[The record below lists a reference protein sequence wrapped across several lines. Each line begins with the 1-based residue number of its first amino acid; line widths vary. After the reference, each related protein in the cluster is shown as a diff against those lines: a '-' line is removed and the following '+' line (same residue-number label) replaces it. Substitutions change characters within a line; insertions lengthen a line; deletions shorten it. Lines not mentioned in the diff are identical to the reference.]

1 MFESLEPAPADA
13 ILKLIAESKADARPD
28 KVDLG
33 IGVYFTED
41 GRTPVL
47 NTVKKA
53 EARILE
59 TQETKAYLG
68 TAGSPDFNAAMRRHT
83 FATDAYDDR
92 LVTVQAPGGSG
103 SLRLAAGL
111 LYKAN
116 PGARMWVSEPTWANH
131 VPLLGS
137 VGFELQPYPYYDT
150 KTHKIDF
157 DGMLAALKTADAN
170 DLVVLHACCHNPSGM
185 DLDEDQWRAVAD
197 VIVER
202 ELVPLVDMAY
212 QGFARGLDEDAF
224 SIRHLAT
231 RVPEMVVSNSCSKN
245 FGLYR
250 DRTGSLS
257 VLCRDSATRDIV
269 ATQLSGLARTLYSM
283 PPDHGAAIVATI
295 LNDEALYSEWVGE
308 VAEMRDRL
316 RGVRALL
323 NDKLKEKAPGHD
335 FSHLVRATGMFCFLG
350 LTPAQVE
357 QVKIDHGV
365 YMVASSRINVAGIT
379 QANVD
384 YLAAAIAATL

>member
-1 MFESLEPAPADA
+1 MFEKLDAAPADA
-13 ILKLIAESKADARPD
+13 ILKLIAESKADHRPE

-41 GRTPVL
+41 GCTPVL
-47 NTVKKA
+47 DTVKKA

-68 TAGSPDFNAAMRRHT
+68 TSGSPEFNAAMQQHT
-83 FATDAYDDR
+83 FATDEYDDR

-111 LYKAN
+111 LHKAR
-116 PGARMWVSEPTWANH
+116 PGANMWVSEPTWANH

-137 VGFELQPYPYYDT
+137 VGFNLKPYPYYDT
-150 KTHKIDF
+150 ATHGIDF
-157 DGMLAALKTADAN
+157 DAMIAALQTGEAG
-170 DLVVLHACCHNPSGM
+170 DLVLLHACCHNPSGM
-185 DLDEDQWRAVAD
+185 DLSEDQWRAVAD

-212 QGFARGLDEDAF
+212 QGFANGIDEDAF
-224 SIRHLAT
+224 SVRHLAS
-231 RVPEMVVSNSCSKN
+231 RVPELIVSNSCSKN

-250 DRTGSLS
+250 DRVGSLS
-257 VLCRDSATRDIV
+257 ILCRDSATRDIV
-269 ATQLSGLARTLYSM
+269 ATQLSGVARTLYSM

-295 LNDEALYSEWVGE
+295 LNDKSLHAEWVAE
-308 VAEMRDRL
+308 VAEMRRRL
-316 RGVRALL
+316 KGVRALL
-323 NDKLKEKAPGHD
+323 NDKLKEKAPEHD

-350 LTPAQVE
+350 LTPEQVE
-357 QVKIDHGV
+357 MAKVDHGV

-379 QANVD
+379 RANVD
-384 YLAAAIAATL
+384 HVAGAIAATL